1 MGVKDLIKKSVAL
14 MSALAMSFSMITM
27 PAKSVFAESEGG
39 TTTDDA
45 LKLGKS
51 AELQSDGTYKISL
64 EAYAKGE
71 VKVDTTTTT
80 VPCDIVLVLDQSGSM
95 AYDFNGNST
104 NSNSSRRQYALKQ
117 AATNF
122 INNVSTNAKNSKVDH
137 KIALVTF
144 GSNSSIISGSEAAS
158 TSFVSLYSE
167 NNPDQNTNGTKS
179 LLSNISSL
187 HDKPSGSTQIDL
199 GMNNAKSIMDANPVS
214 SNEKRNRIVVVFTDG
229 YPTTSNGFEQKVADS
244 AIGTAKSLKDGG
256 TTVYTIGIFTG
267 ADVDELYGSL
277 NGNVGSTWD
286 SENRS
291 ICNGNDAAA
300 NRFLNYLSSNFNAAT
315 SLGLE
320 QTNKESGWFNKT
332 YYYNYKISSTFNR
345 DSSKYYMTASNQ
357 TELNNI
363 FETISN
369 DIVTGG
375 TTVELDQT
383 AVAKDIVSDNFDLPE
398 GFSKDNIKVYTAD
411 YKGNDTWGENQVF
424 TDATV
429 NINTTNKLIGVSNFN
444 YKENYVAEATDKTE
458 AKGKKLIIEI
468 YGVTANK
475 SGLDIDTNT
484 EDSAVYD
491 GEGTLVKRFPQPKVD
506 IDSKS
511 YVLDYGKTVSTAA
524 SDYGVSAVT
533 IANTGKPSPYD
544 VNLNGDYGTFAIS
557 SGNLNYT
564 PGKINWD
571 GIDTGYV
578 FGQKTSSTEYKWE
591 QVNFIPATSVYYED
605 DFAENIESNDSSVKI
620 QWTGDWTKVNSTDTT
635 TGNQSSYN
643 EKYGWDDSYAD
654 DAQYSNGSA
663 HQTSSKGAT
672 ATFTFTGTGVDI
684 YSRTDNFVGKAYAK
698 LSGATKENQDV
709 TINKGLIVDNNSSS
723 GTYYQIPT
731 LSFDDLEY
739 GTYTVKITVMSGS
752 TDNATYYLDG
762 IRVYNP
768 LGTVDDNST
777 AGKAYEEAGESNAQY
792 IQLRKDLIDNT
803 VVEEISSSIT
813 GSVFIDKT
821 EDGQLGQSTNIIG
834 TYKDYGPKNEVYLA
848 NGQGVAFNVDGY
860 NSNTKVFI
868 GLKAPSG
875 EGTTV
880 EVTKGTGKETLNINS
895 AADLYYEITPDANGN
910 VVIENTGDN
919 LLSVTKVRLTNSNSS
934 ITSYSLKSTPELM
947 SYVDSF
953 SKLSIVEEQEDDV
966 VEDTTLNED
975 DVNIENPIEED
986 QSGDNSSSEKDETNT
1001 SNSFW
1006 KQIVN
1011 SISKLFGRK

>member
-1 MGVKDLIKKSVAL
+1 MGVKGLIKKSVAL
-14 MSALAMSFSMITM
+14 MSALAMSFSMVTM
-27 PAKSVFAESEGG
+27 PYSSVFADSEGG

-45 LKLGKS
+45 LKLGKT
-51 AELQSDGTYKISL
+51 AELQSNGTYKISL

-95 AYDFNGNST
+95 AYNFNGNGT

-144 GSNSSIISGSEAAS
+144 GSNSSIISGSKTAS

-167 NNPDQNTNGTKS
+167 NNPDQNTNGTNS
-179 LLSNISSL
+179 LLSNISGL
-187 HDKPSGSTQIDL
+187 PDEPSGSTQIDL

-229 YPTTSNGFEQKVADS
+229 YPTTHNGFEQKVADS
-244 AIGTAKSLKDGG
+244 SISSAKSLKDSG
-256 TTVYTIGIFTG
+256 TKIYTIGIFTG
-267 ADVDELYGSL
+267 ADVNELYGSS
-277 NGNVGSTWD
+277 NGNVGSTWN
-286 SENRS
+286 SS
-291 ICNGNDAAA
+291 STKICDGNDAAA
-300 NRFLNYLSSNFNAAT
+300 NRFLNYLSSNFKTAT
-315 SLGLE
+315 SLGLDQSTE
-320 QTNKESGWFNKT
+320 KGWWRQ
-332 YYYNYKISSTFNR
+332 YYQYKITSTFDR

-357 TELNNI
+357 AELNNI

-369 DIVTGG
+369 DVITGG

-398 GFSKDNIKVYTAD
+398 GFSEDNIKIYTAD
-411 YKGNDTWGENQVF
+411 YEGNDTWGENQVF
-424 TDATV
+424 TDAKV
-429 NINTTNKLIGVSNFN
+429 NIDTTNKSIGVSNFN
-444 YKENYVAEATDKTE
+444 YKGNYVAEATDKTE
-458 AKGKKLIIEI
+458 ATGKKLIIEI

-475 SGLDIDTNT
+475 AGLDMDTNA

-524 SDYGVSAVT
+524 SDYGVEAVS

-544 VNLNGDYGTFAIS
+544 VNLTGEYGIFAIS

-635 TGNQSSYN
+635 TGNQSSDN

-768 LGTVDDNST
+768 LGTVDADST
-777 AGKAYEEAGESNAQY
+777 EGKAYEEAGESNAQY

-848 NGQGVAFNVDGY
+848 NGQGVAFSVDGY

-910 VVIENTGDN
+910 VVIKNTGN
-919 LLSVTKVRLTNSNSS
+919 KLLSVTKVRLTTSNSS
-934 ITSYSLKSTPELM
+934 TTSYSLKSTPELM

-966 VEDTTLNED
+966 VEDTILNEE
-975 DVNIENPIEED
+975 DVNIDNPTGENASE
-986 QSGDNSSSEKDETNT
+986 GNSSSEKDEINT

-1006 KQIVN
+1006 QQIVN
-1011 SISKLFGRK
+1011 SIGKLFGRK

>member
-27 PAKSVFAESEGG
+27 PASSVFAESEGG

-95 AYDFNGNST
+95 AYDFNGKSTST
-104 NSNSSRRQYALKQ
+104 NSNRRQYALKE
-117 AATNF
+117 AAKNF
-122 INNVSTNAKNSKVDH
+122 ITNVSKNASDNKVNH

-144 GSNSSIISGSEAAS
+144 GSNSSIISGSKTAS

-167 NNPDQNTNGTKS
+167 NNPNQNTNGTNS
-179 LLSNISSL
+179 LLGNISGLPNS
-187 HDKPSGSTQIDL
+187 PSGSTYIDS

-267 ADVDELYGSL
+267 ADVDELYGSS

-369 DIVTGG
+369 DVVTGG

-383 AVAKDIVSDNFDLPE
+383 AIAKDIVSDNFDLPE

-444 YKENYVAEATDKTE
+444 YKENYIAEATDKTE

-475 SGLDIDTNT
+475 SGLDIDTNA

-524 SDYGVSAVT
+524 SDYGVEAVS

-635 TGNQSSYN
+635 TGNQSSDN

-752 TDNATYYLDG
+752 TDNATYYLDA

-895 AADLYYEITPDANGN
+895 AADLYYKITPDANGN

-934 ITSYSLKSTPELM
+934 TTSYSLKSTPELM